1 MAENEGMTS
10 RPWYPFFW
18 SDYSGKTLHLSMAQ
32 HGAYILLLRW
42 VYTTGTPVPHK
53 RRFSIAQARLDS
65 ERSDVEAMLGEF
77 FVRKG
82 DGWHNLKAEEVMQ
95 DAEKR
100 HQKLVEAGRAG
111 GKARSSDAQAML
123 EDGSSDAQ
131 ASTTTPINKQNS
143 KSFNRNSLGGMGR
156 NGSGHVTIKDPSERL
171 ARFQKL
177 IAENVT
183 DGWMTVTAACS
194 PDDPA
199 FVPALALCK
208 AAAGKLGKGWPHQWP
223 KANGA
228 L

>member
-1 MAENEGMTS
+1 MTS

-65 ERSDVEAMLGEF
+65 ERSDVEAMLAEF

-82 DGWHNLKAEEVMQ
+82 EGWHNLKAEEVMK

-111 GKARSSDAQAML
+111 GKARSSDAQAMF
-123 EDGSSDAQ
+123 EVGSSDAQ
-131 ASTTTPINKQNS
+131 ASTATPINKQNG
-143 KSFNRNSLGGMGR
+143 KSFNANSFGGVGK
-156 NGSGHVTIKDPSERL
+156 NGSGNVTIKDPSERL
-171 ARFQKL
+171 ARFQKS
-177 IAENVT
+177 IAEAIPNGEGWAIVT
-183 DGWMTVTAACS
+183 EAM
-194 PDDPA
+194 DPA
-199 FVPALALCK
+199 NLNFHRALATCQATAKRLN
-208 AAAGKLGKGWPHQWP
+208 KGWPHQWP
-223 KANGA
+223 KEVRQ
-228 L
+228 